1 MENRRRYGRM
11 LVNLFVAVGVVLLLI
26 FVLPRILIFF
36 MPFVIG
42 WIIAMI
48 ANPLVRFLEKRVKI
62 RRKHG
67 SALIIIAVLAAICT
81 LIYFLGAAL
90 VKEILSLVEDAPE
103 IFDMLQIQI
112 NQVGERLYGIYAR
125 LPEDTKVFVDSLGAG
140 ISTAAEGILSK
151 IKMPSLGG
159 AGSMVSSVVDGLL
172 MTIIAL
178 LSSYFFVAERDELM
192 QKAKDLMPQ
201 TWYQHYTMIKKNFFT
216 AVGGYFKA
224 QFKIMLVLI
233 VVMFIGFEILRVNY
247 SFLLALVIAAL
258 DFLPV
263 LGTGTVLWPWM
274 AVELING
281 NYFRLVGLFV
291 IYLSCQLLRQI
302 LQPKM
307 VGDSIGL
314 SPLTTLVFL
323 YVGYRFGGMLGMII
337 GIPIGMVVINF
348 YRAGMF
354 DGLIADAK
362 TIAGDINR
370 YRKGE

>member
-1 MENRRRYGRM
+1 MPYIIKIEAKVEKKEGISRENRRRYGRM
-11 LVNLFVAVGVVLLLI
+11 LVNLLVAVGVVLLLI

-151 IKMPSLGG
+151 IKMPSRC
-159 AGSMVSSVVDGLL
+159 M
-172 MTIIAL
+172 M
-178 LSSYFFVAERDELM
+178 
-192 QKAKDLMPQ
+192 
-201 TWYQHYTMIKKNFFT
+201 
-216 AVGGYFKA
+216 
-224 QFKIMLVLI
+224 
-233 VVMFIGFEILRVNY
+233 
-247 SFLLALVIAAL
+247 
-258 DFLPV
+258 
-263 LGTGTVLWPWM
+263 
-274 AVELING
+274 
-281 NYFRLVGLFV
+281 
-291 IYLSCQLLRQI
+291 
-302 LQPKM
+302 
-307 VGDSIGL
+307 
-314 SPLTTLVFL
+314 
-323 YVGYRFGGMLGMII
+323 
-337 GIPIGMVVINF
+337 
-348 YRAGMF
+348 
-354 DGLIADAK
+354 
-362 TIAGDINR
+362 
-370 YRKGE
+370 